1 MIRIFVYTNI
11 LVSKPVGMFIS
22 PVTVLFYNFS
32 SSSPHFIR
40 IILVNSLRKF
50 S

>member
-40 IILVNSLRKF
+40 IILVNYG
-50 S
+50 